1 MRNHKLA
8 LDTTSEIYSLLAP
21 WADFSFTD
29 FSIHDV
35 VPDAIYIIDRTQFI
49 ANKTRVLESV
59 DRGVRFVLTNTH
71 EGSDTLQGHVS
82 QYGITDIIKSR
93 RMLLI
98 GGGDMDTSWP
108 FLCYDSFLPKL
119 FDYEENLSAS
129 VNNIFDK
136 VNKPYK
142 FLFLNGRG
150 RRHRSYLIDRF
161 GKNKLLD
168 QALWTNLDSNIASI
182 HYLPPQYEVERY
194 QSYVGQQP
202 LGHYAKFEL
211 FNNDWGEIYLAKAP
225 YEDTYFSLVTETVFD
240 YPYSFRTEKIWKPI
254 AMAHPWI
261 AVSNEGYYRDLH
273 NLGFRTFGHVVDES
287 FDLITDNQR
296 RIERIATVVEDLCNQ
311 NMPEFLVTCQEV
323 CKYNQQHLAHMRI
336 QVRKEFPDRFFK
348 FINQYYT

>member
-1 MRNHKLA
+1 M
-8 LDTTSEIYSLLAP
+8 
-21 WADFSFTD
+21 
-29 FSIHDV
+29 
-35 VPDAIYIIDRTQFI
+35 
-49 ANKTRVLESV
+49 
-59 DRGVRFVLTNTH
+59 
-71 EGSDTLQGHVS
+71 
-82 QYGITDIIKSR
+82 
-93 RMLLI
+93 
-98 GGGDMDTSWP
+98 
-108 FLCYDSFLPKL
+108 
-119 FDYEENLSAS
+119 
-129 VNNIFDK
+129 
-136 VNKPYK
+136 
-142 FLFLNGRG
+142 
-150 RRHRSYLIDRF
+150 
-161 GKNKLLD
+161 
-168 QALWTNLDSNIASI
+168 DSNIASI

-311 NMPEFLVTCQEV
+311 NMPEFLVACQEV